1 MKILD
6 IIIIFLGILFKYLLC
21 YGINQTILY
30 ALLALICII
39 TIINIYNLKVKKKE
53 LIKIM
58 LFLIISIFF
67 VILKRDVNFLISFL
81 FSIIIIRKD
90 DKSFIKVFFF
100 SSLIL
105 FTLTIFLSWVGILE
119 SNNLVRY
126 KKEILIIRYSLGF
139 EHPNTVFLYFLPLA
153 LGGYYLYNNKVSYY
167 ILLILSSSILY
178 NLCDSRTGYICTL
191 SIILFHF
198 IVTPK
203 LLKKKTFQF
212 ILNHSILILTIFT
225 ILIAVLYGN
234 DKTNLISSMFSG
246 RPYYL
251 NYYIQNG
258 LIFTLLGTNLTKGYV
273 LDNFYIHMLVQLGI
287 IGYLI
292 YYQIYKEG
300 IKKINYEKKIIVILI
315 IFLIYGLLETNVII
329 GSINFI
335 FPILIKNLIIN
346 YKGKR

>member
-30 ALLALICII
+30 ALLALICFI
-39 TIINIYNLKVKKKE
+39 TLINIYNLKVKKKE
-53 LIKIM
+53 LLKIM

-81 FSIIIIRKD
+81 FSIIIIRKN

-126 KKEILIIRYSLGF
+126 KKEIITIRYSLGF

-178 NLCDSRTGYICTL
+178 NLCDSRTG
-191 SIILFHF
+191 
-198 IVTPK
+198 
-203 LLKKKTFQF
+203 
-212 ILNHSILILTIFT
+212 
-225 ILIAVLYGN
+225 
-234 DKTNLISSMFSG
+234 
-246 RPYYL
+246 
-251 NYYIQNG
+251 
-258 LIFTLLGTNLTKGYV
+258 
-273 LDNFYIHMLVQLGI
+273 
-287 IGYLI
+287 
-292 YYQIYKEG
+292 
-300 IKKINYEKKIIVILI
+300 
-315 IFLIYGLLETNVII
+315 
-329 GSINFI
+329 
-335 FPILIKNLIIN
+335 
-346 YKGKR
+346 